1 MNNFKANYN
10 KILEVLKS
18 ITEKEQFLNQKRKPK
33 LKDIELIAMNLTAE
47 YMSIDSECQL
57 FREISI
63 DLKNKIERSVY
74 NRRKRKLFFAIEFI
88 RNELSN
94 KFNEFE
100 NYFVVDSMP
109 LEVVKLARSSSSK
122 ICKEEFYSSP
132 NRGFCA
138 SQNMHYYGYKIHAVC
153 SIEGVFKSFDIS
165 KASVHDIH
173 YLKDIKNQFNDCVI
187 LGDKGYLSAD
197 YQLDLF
203 ESNQIKLEVPMRKNQ
218 HNYKKQAYIFRKKRK
233 RIETL
238 FSQLCDQ
245 FMIRRNYAKSFQGFK
260 TRILSKLTSLT
271 IIQFINKFIFDRNIN
286 NLKINKDRCK
296 RTISV
301 F

>member
-1 MNNFKANYN
+1 MNNFEANYN
-10 KILEVLKS
+10 KILEVLNT
-18 ITEKEQFLNQKRKPK
+18 ITEKDSFLIQKRKPK

-47 YMSIDSECQL
+47 YMGIDSECQL
-57 FREISI
+57 FRDVPI

-74 NRRKRKLFFAIEFI
+74 NRRKRKLFFAIDYI

-94 KFNEFE
+94 KFTEFE
-100 NYFVVDSMP
+100 KYFVVDSMP
-109 LEVVKLARSSSSK
+109 LEVVKLSRANSSK
-122 ICKEEFYSSP
+122 ICKEEFYSAP

-173 YLKDIKNQFNDCVI
+173 YLKDIKEQFNNCVI

-197 YQLDLF
+197 IQLDLF
-203 ESNQIKLEVPMRKNQ
+203 ESKQIKLEIPMRKNQ
-218 HNYKKQAYIFRKKRK
+218 HNYQKQAYIFRKKRK

-271 IIQFINKFIFDRNIN
+271 IIQFINKFVFDRNIN
-286 NLKINKDRCK
+286 NLKIS
-296 RTISV
+296 IV
-301 F
+301 

>member
-1 MNNFKANYN
+1 MNNFTANYN

-18 ITEKEQFLNQKRKPK
+18 ITEKEQFLKQKRRPK

-57 FREISI
+57 FREIST

-74 NRRKRKLFFAIEFI
+74 NRRRRKLFFAIEFI

-109 LEVVKLARSSSSK
+109 LEVVKLSRSNSSK

-138 SQNMHYYGYKIHAVC
+138 SQNMYYYGYKIHAVC
-153 SIEGVFKSFDIS
+153 SIEGVFKHFDIS

-203 ESNQIKLEVPMRKNQ
+203 ESKQIKLEVPMRKNQ
-218 HNYKKQAYIFRKKRK
+218 HNYKKQTYIFRKKRK

-271 IIQFINKFIFDRNIN
+271 VIQFINKFVFDRNIN
-286 NLKINKDRCK
+286 NLKIS
-296 RTISV
+296 II
-301 F
+301 

>member
-18 ITEKEQFLNQKRKPK
+18 ITSKEQFLKQKRKPK

-63 DLKNKIERSVY
+63 DLKHKIERSVY
-74 NRRKRKLFFAIEFI
+74 NRRKRKLFFAMEFI

-94 KFNEFE
+94 KFTEFE

-109 LEVVKLARSSSSK
+109 LEVVKLSRSNSSK
-122 ICKEEFYSSP
+122 ICKEKFYSAP

-187 LGDKGYLSAD
+187 LADKGYLSAD

-203 ESNQIKLEVPMRKNQ
+203 ESKQIKLEVPMRKNQ
-218 HNYKKQAYIFRKKRK
+218 HNYKKQAYTFRKKRK

-286 NLKINKDRCK
+286 NLKIS
-296 RTISV
+296 II
-301 F
+301 